1 MSESGRRA
9 YGPHTSDHSGPKSRD
24 VWEIRSPRPRGKCS
38 RRQSALNG
46 RAGRQRTGSGRVQC
60 PACFIAFV
68 GNSARGIIHSCA
80 TALRM
85 FASAGLSSR
94 RTHFSWSRL
103 FAAMSGRN
111 SMTLSRHQAASPRR
125 RTVAVQHRELQPAF
139 SILRHGGQI
148 WLVYPEGCVNF
159 WRQRRHRFFGARR
172 SSLSKNRSCLLTP
185 PRTGRRHGA
194 DLVCIRLIGRFS
206 PALRPPYQ
214 PPHPKP
220 SPPPRASHPWGF
232 QRSLATQGKIIKNLL
247 TSMSSMI

>member
-1 MSESGRRA
+1 
-9 YGPHTSDHSGPKSRD
+9 
-24 VWEIRSPRPRGKCS
+24 
-38 RRQSALNG
+38 
-46 RAGRQRTGSGRVQC
+46 
-60 PACFIAFV
+60 
-68 GNSARGIIHSCA
+68 
-80 TALRM
+80 M

-232 QRSLATQGKIIKNLL
+232 QRSLATPSALGRPTM
-247 TSMSSMI
+247 TSFEAKRPNKERHRAVEFAQWSTRDKRRHRFRSEQPTAPTSRLPGCKQQRCGRSSVRTVPLARLPRAP